1 MYVLKQSPRDW
12 FGKFTK
18 VMTGMKYNQS
28 QGDHTLFIKKSV
40 HGKNT
45 VLIVYVDDIIMT
57 GDDIEEMTLL
67 KKCLAN
73 EFEIKE
79 LGRLKY
85 FLGI

>member
-1 MYVLKQSPRDW
+1 
-12 FGKFTK
+12 
-18 VMTGMKYNQS
+18 
-28 QGDHTLFIKKSV
+28 
-40 HGKNT
+40 
-45 VLIVYVDDIIMT
+45 MT

-85 FLGI
+85 FLEIEVAHSREGIFISQQNYVCDLLKETRMLSCKPANTPIEQNHKLGEIKEELEVDSG